1 LLIKE
6 TGIVFLTCTLKVHG
20 FARVIN
26 IYVACLMLLLNAQTL
41 ELKKEEREK
50 KRLYAAQEPEKLF
63 KRVKLKTNK
72 IERLKFKFY

>member
-1 LLIKE
+1 
-6 TGIVFLTCTLKVHG
+6 
-20 FARVIN
+20 
-26 IYVACLMLLLNAQTL
+26 MLLLNAQTL